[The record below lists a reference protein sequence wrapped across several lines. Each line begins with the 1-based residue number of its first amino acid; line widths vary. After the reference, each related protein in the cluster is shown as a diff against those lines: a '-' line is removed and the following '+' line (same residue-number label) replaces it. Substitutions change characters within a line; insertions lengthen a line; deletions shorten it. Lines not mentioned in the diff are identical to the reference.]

1 MIPNR
6 CNSIFHIKSSNL
18 KFSFPLFPLPLHSK
32 FLKMNEAIIVYHNPR
47 CSKSRCALD
56 FLNVQ
61 KLDFKVIEYLKDFPS
76 KTELQAIIDK
86 LGIAPEALVRKGEEE
101 YKQHFKGKTLSNDE
115 WIDAMIQFPKL
126 IERPIVVVGNKA
138 VIARPTER
146 ILVLL

>member
-1 MIPNR
+1 
-6 CNSIFHIKSSNL
+6 
-18 KFSFPLFPLPLHSK
+18 
-32 FLKMNEAIIVYHNPR
+32 MNEAIIVYHNPR

-61 KLDFKVIEYLKDFPS
+61 KLDFKVIEYLKDVPS
-76 KTELQAIIDK
+76 KAELQAIIYK

-101 YKQHFKGKTLSNDE
+101 YKQLFKGKTLSNDE